1 MIYRKIYME
10 KILPFIDSKF
20 VKILTGVRR
29 CGKSTILM
37 MIREKLLND
46 GKKKKQILYY
56 RFDSMEH
63 ENIKSASDMF
73 AELKKNLFANGKTY
87 FLLDEVQEVDGWEKV
102 VNSLMTDFD
111 VDIFV
116 TGSNSKMLSS
126 EISTYLT
133 GRYVSF
139 QIFPLTFA
147 EFLDFRKNYS
157 EVGDNK
163 TEFKNFLKFGGFP
176 ACHLKNFSANEIY
189 TIVSDIYNS
198 TIFTDIVRRNQIRRA
213 DMLERIVKY
222 IFDNIGQTFSAL
234 TLSKYIK
241 SQNRTLDVETVYSY
255 LEKLEKAFI
264 LYRCPRFDIKGKNF
278 LKTQE
283 KFYLADISMRHA
295 ILGYRPAD
303 IAEFIE
309 NIIFIELKSR
319 GYKVSVGKLDNLE
332 IDFVAE
338 KNNFK
343 IYIQVAYS
351 IKNSETERREYEN
364 LLKIKDNY
372 PKFVVRADDFAEG
385 NYQGIKTFH
394 IADFLLSDEF

>member
-1 MIYRKIYME
+1 MIYRKLYMD
-10 KILPFIDSKF
+10 KILPFIDQPF
-20 VKILTGVRR
+20 VKILTGIRR
-29 CGKSTILM
+29 CGKSTILQ
-37 MIREKLLND
+37 MIREKLLHD
-46 GKKKKQILYY
+46 VKKKKQILYY

-63 ENIKSASDMF
+63 DNIKSAPDMF
-73 AELKKNLFANGKTY
+73 AELKKNLFADGKTY
-87 FLLDEVQEVDGWEKV
+87 FLLDEVQEVDGWEKI
-102 VNSLMTDFD
+102 VNSLMTDYN

-147 EFLDFRKNYS
+147 EYLDFRKNYS
-157 EVGDNK
+157 EVADIH

-176 ACHLKNFSANEIY
+176 ACHLKNFSADEIY

-234 TLSKYIK
+234 TLAKFIK
-241 SQNRTLDVETVYSY
+241 SQNRNLDTETVYSY

-295 ILGYRPAD
+295 ILGYKSAD
-303 IAEFIE
+303 ISAFLE

-319 GYKVSVGKLDNLE
+319 GYKVSVGKFDTFE

-343 IYIQVAYS
+343 IYIQVTYS
-351 IKNSETERREYEN
+351 IKNSETERREFEN

-372 PKFVVRADDFAEG
+372 PKFVIFADDFVGG
-385 NYQGIKTFH
+385 NYEGIKTMN
-394 IADFLLSDEF
+394 ITDFLLSDDF

>member
-1 MIYRKIYME
+1 ME

-20 VKILTGVRR
+20 VKILTGIRR

-37 MIREKLLND
+37 MIREKLLQD

-73 AELKKNLFANGKTY
+73 AELKKNLFADGKTY

-133 GRYVSF
+133 GRYVAF

-222 IFDNIGQTFSAL
+222 VFDNIGQTFSAL
-234 TLSKYIK
+234 TLLKYIK
-241 SQNRTLDVETVYSY
+241 SQNRNLDVETVYSY

-264 LYRCPRFDIKGKNF
+264 LYRCSRFDIKGKNF

-295 ILGYRPAD
+295 ILGYKSAD
-303 IAEFIE
+303 VAAFLE

-319 GYKVSVGKLDNLE
+319 GYKVSVGKFDNLE

-343 IYIQVAYS
+343 IYVQVTYS
-351 IKNSETERREYEN
+351 IKNSETERREFEN

-372 PKFVVRADDFAEG
+372 PKFVICYDDFSDG
-385 NYQGIKTFH
+385 NFEGIKTMN
-394 IADFLLSDEF
+394 ITDFLLSDDF

>member
-1 MIYRKIYME
+1 MD
-10 KILPFIDSKF
+10 KILKF
-20 VKILTGVRR
+20 VDSPLIKILTGIRR

-37 MIREKLLND
+37 MIRDKLLSD
-46 GKKKKQILYY
+46 GIKKKQILYY
-56 RFDSMEH
+56 RFDSMEY

-73 AELKKNLFANGKTY
+73 AELKKNLFADGKTY
-87 FLLDEVQEVDGWEKV
+87 LLLDEVQEVDGWEKIL
-102 VNSLMTDFD
+102 NSLMSDYN

-116 TGSNSKMLSS
+116 TGSNSKMMSS
-126 EISTYLT
+126 EISTHLT
-133 GRYVSF
+133 GRYISF

-157 EVGDNK
+157 EVGDIQ

-176 ACHLKNFSANEIY
+176 ACHLKNFSADEIY

-234 TLSKYIK
+234 TLAKFMK
-241 SQNRTLDVETVYSY
+241 SQNRKLDVETVYSY

-283 KFYLADISMRHA
+283 KFYLADISLRHSV
-295 ILGYRPAD
+295 LGYRPAD
-303 IAEFIE
+303 ISALME
-309 NIIFIELKSR
+309 NIIFIELRSR
-319 GYKVSVGKLDNLE
+319 GYKVSVGKFDNLE

-338 KNNFK
+338 KNDSK
-343 IYIQVAYS
+343 IYVQVTYS
-351 IKNSETERREYEN
+351 IKNPETEQREYEN

-385 NYQGIKTFH
+385 NYKGIKTFH

>member
-1 MIYRKIYME
+1 
-10 KILPFIDSKF
+10 
-20 VKILTGVRR
+20 
-29 CGKSTILM
+29 
-37 MIREKLLND
+37 
-46 GKKKKQILYY
+46 
-56 RFDSMEH
+56 
-63 ENIKSASDMF
+63 MF
-73 AELKKNLFANGKTY
+73 ADGKTY

-102 VNSLMTDFD
+102 VNSLMTDYN

-147 EFLDFRKNYS
+147 EYLQFRKNYS
-157 EVGDNK
+157 KVADIK

-176 ACHLKNFSANEIY
+176 ACHLKNFSADEIY

-198 TIFTDIVRRNQIRRA
+198 TIFTDIVRRNQIRKA

-234 TLSKYIK
+234 TLAKFMK
-241 SQNRTLDVETVYSY
+241 SQHRNLDTETVYSY

-295 ILGYRPAD
+295 ILGYKSAD
-303 IAEFIE
+303 ISAFLE

-319 GYKVSVGKLDNLE
+319 GYKVSVGKFDTFE

-343 IYIQVAYS
+343 IYIQLD
-351 IKNSETERREYEN
+351 KNNFEK

-372 PKFVVRADDFAEG
+372 PKFVIFADDFVSG
-385 NYQGIKTFH
+385 NYEGIKTMN
-394 IADFLLSDEF
+394 ITDFLLSDVF